1 VQICATLGQA
11 CAASA
16 DYGAAL
22 SLLCEAS
29 DIKRHHRSGHR
40 PAVGLAYT
48 LACMAAV
55 QGDRGDFA
63 QASALFDEA
72 LDVVRDTLHEVG
84 ASIRGWRAAVLL
96 WQGRWEE
103 ARQMAA
109 EAYRIGEQV
118 RSLFSFSM
126 SRAAGGY
133 AQWMLD
139 GSDTALQ
146 GVLDA
151 TAWLAPREGG
161 LFESLNHGW
170 LTDGLV
176 HAGRLT
182 EARTH
187 AARALQRGRRRDLL
201 GGAMAAR
208 AMAWSA
214 AQAGDLARAER
225 GLAQALRV
233 AHARDSA
240 HELAVT
246 QWMAARIALVGG
258 DTARARQWLDPAEA
272 AFEAMAMPWHLA
284 EARALRPFT
293 R

>member
-1 VQICATLGQA
+1 
-11 CAASA
+11 
-16 DYGAAL
+16 
-22 SLLCEAS
+22 
-29 DIKRHHRSGHR
+29 
-40 PAVGLAYT
+40 
-48 LACMAAV
+48 
-55 QGDRGDFA
+55 
-63 QASALFDEA
+63 
-72 LDVVRDTLHEVG
+72 
-84 ASIRGWRAAVLL
+84 L

-103 ARQMAA
+103 ARQTAA

-139 GSDTALQ
+139 GSGNALQ

-176 HAGRLT
+176 SAGRLA

-214 AQAGDLARAER
+214 LQAGDQARAER
-225 GLAQALRV
+225 GIALALRV

-246 QWMAARIALVGG
+246 QWMAARIVLVGG
-258 DTARARQWLDPAEA
+258 NAGRARQWLDPAEA
-272 AFEAMAMPWHLA
+272 AFESMAMPWHLA
-284 EARALRPFT
+284 QARVLRPLT